1 MFRSIMR
8 QRLALFVLSL
18 AILATSAIAATAP
31 KNVIMLIG
39 DGMGIGPVVATR
51 YTVAG
56 RDGRLAM
63 ETMPYVGFSSTH
75 SANRIVTDSAAAG
88 TALATGVKTNN
99 GTISLGPEGKRIKT
113 ILELARE
120 MGKSTGIISTKH
132 ITDATPA
139 VFVSHVSSRSKL
151 EDIAA
156 QMVRSRVDVVLGGGK
171 RYFVPKSKDGARTDE
186 VDLLKE
192 AAQRGFSVLNSAED
206 LANCTSPKYIGL
218 FADNVMTSD
227 RPEPTIA
234 EMTAKAIS
242 TLSKNYRGFFIMSE
256 GGKIDSEAHGN
267 NRKGTVKET
276 QMFDDAVKAAL
287 DFAKAD
293 GNTLVIVT
301 ADHDTGGMAVSDPSE
316 EHPEPNVGWTTKGHT
331 ANYVPVFAYGP
342 GAERFTGCFE
352 NTHIPNNIAALWGK
366 KLN

>member
-1 MFRSIMR
+1 MFERIMR
-8 QRLALFVLSL
+8 QRLALFVLAL

-31 KNVIMLIG
+31 KNVILLIG
-39 DGMGIGPVVATR
+39 DGMGIGSVVATR
-51 YTVAG
+51 YAIPG

-63 ETMPYVGFSSTH
+63 ETMPYVGYSSTH
-75 SANRIVTDSAAAG
+75 SANRLVTDSAAAG

-99 GTISLGPEGKRIKT
+99 GTISLDSDGKRVKT

-171 RYFVPKSKDGARTDE
+171 RYFVPKSKDGARADE

-192 AAQRGFSVLNSAED
+192 AAQRGFAVLDNAQD

-227 RPEPTIA
+227 RPEPTIE

-242 TLSKNYRGFFIMSE
+242 TLAKNYKGFFMMSE
-256 GGKIDSEAHGN
+256 GGKIDSGCHGN
-267 NRKGTVKET
+267 DLGMTIKET
-276 QMFDDAVKAAL
+276 RMFDDAVKAAL

-293 GNTLVIVT
+293 GQTLVVVT
-301 ADHDTGGMAVSDPSE
+301 ADHDTGGLAVLDPNDDN
-316 EHPEPNVGWTTKGHT
+316 PKLTAGWSTKGHS
-331 ANYVPVFAYGP
+331 ALYVPVFAYGP

-352 NTHIPNNIAALWGK
+352 NTHIPNVVASLWGK